1 MTNSEELYTG
11 EDFEITE
18 VPTEAECRAT
28 RIALMATWI
37 KQVNESVKETG
48 VPKDINIDHEGE
60 YILYTVDCMDPF
72 EDAKELYENG
82 WRLVSTKTEK
92 IPDFWGTGLALKFV
106 A

>member
-1 MTNSEELYTG
+1 MNKTTNNKAK
-11 EDFEITE
+11 EIE
-18 VPTEAECRAT
+18 
-28 RIALMATWI
+28 LMATWI
-37 KQVNESVKETG
+37 KRVGESVKETG

-60 YILYTVDCMDPF
+60 YILYTVDCKDPF

-92 IPDFWGTGLALKFV
+92 IPDFWETGLALKLV